1 MPHYRKR
8 ERDANLAEWTSALP
22 SVLERVR
29 TRAGLTA
36 DEIVPDAVLL
46 AEVEHHFTLP
56 DLWPADEWFMRRLA
70 GDADSESQRQSLLA
84 AVLTEHRQRRERGA
98 RTTTYALIG
107 RLGSRRNR
115 RGEPPAKP
123 PA

>member
-1 MPHYRKR
+1 
-8 ERDANLAEWTSALP
+8 LS
-22 SVLERVR
+22 RVR
-29 TRAGLTA
+29 ARTGLAT
-36 DEIVPDAVLL
+36 DEIIPDAVLL
-46 AEVEHHFTLP
+46 AEVEHHFTLT
-56 DLWPADEWFMRRLA
+56 DLWPPEEWFKRRLA
-70 GDADSESQRQSLLA
+70 GEADSASQRQRLLA

-107 RLGSRRNR
+107 RLGSLRSR